1 MDGVWLKQKV
11 SKWKKGKNAKH
22 VEKSKNRKKQKEA
35 SSNKLKGLTTVD
47 AEEIPCEFSVEDD
60 FEIDETAEGVDGKID
75 KTIWAGKK
83 KEPDAMGAF
92 GIFDVCEELPKD
104 AKIITTRWEN
114 VPKGDNWRCRLVA
127 REFRHDDQDMEGLHT
142 SGFGHKRPQR
152 HGPGSCSEGRAG
164 CAFVSLSLSV
174 SVSLSLSFSSSGN
187 THHHYTNQQ

>member
-1 MDGVWLKQKV
+1 MRVQQNFLTRT
-11 SKWKKGKNAKH
+11 S
-22 VEKSKNRKKQKEA
+22 KEA
-35 SSNKLKGLTTVD
+35 SSNKFEGLTTVD
-47 AEEIPCEFSVEDD
+47 AGEIPCEFSVEDD

-75 KTIWAGKK
+75 KVILAGKK
-83 KEPDAMGAF
+83 KEPDAMEAF

-104 AKIITTRWEN
+104 AKIITTRLEN

-174 SVSLSLSFSSSGN
+174 SVSLSFSSSGN
-187 THHHYTNQQ
+187 THHYTNQQ